1 MINQYKDVRKTTVK
15 KLFRRSYLIFS
26 YEFILYNR
34 LVKGVRIRSYSGAY
48 FPAFRLNTVKFG
60 PQ

>member
-34 LVKGVRIRSYSGAY
+34 LVKGVRIRSYCG
-48 FPAFRLNTVKFG
+48 FG
-60 PQ
+60 HIY